1 MLLLYLPLCVT
12 FEQQPSQNHHLSHEK
27 AKPHAEIR
35 WPALNCGIYSYSHL
49 LVTVIEAILCIV
61 AVAVACVFTV
71 IFHLW
76 LHWITAKRAH
86 PFSPAKQ
93 ETKQTPGEFFPQ
105 PCQTANLRNHYLG
118 SLIPNQH
125 YNSRQSEAHRTR
137 YSSLD
142 LNPVRS
148 IIISGSIHSSFSITK
163 EKKMTKLYLKSSTSS
178 VCGCTDS
185 SAALKKNITEKQAAI
200 GS

>member
-12 FEQQPSQNHHLSHEK
+12 FEWQPSQNHHLSHEK
-27 AKPHAEIR
+27 AKPHAESR
-35 WPALNCGIYSYSHL
+35 WPALNSAMYSYSHL

-93 ETKQTPGEFFPQ
+93 ETKQTPGEFFSTTLSNSKAQ
-105 PCQTANLRNHYLG
+105 K
-118 SLIPNQH
+118 SLF
-125 YNSRQSEAHRTR
+125 
-137 YSSLD
+137 
-142 LNPVRS
+142 
-148 IIISGSIHSSFSITK
+148 G
-163 EKKMTKLYLKSSTSS
+163 KSHP
-178 VCGCTDS
+178 
-185 SAALKKNITEKQAAI
+185 
-200 GS
+200 